1 LARISTGKPAE
12 APPAKSAKAKAA
24 DNNASAS
31 TNAPRVALGRR
42 RAKALVVIGV
52 VLLLAFGVKAIWRQA
67 APIVASRDRYLI
79 PAERITISKP
89 PEWLVADVREQ
100 VVRASG
106 LDKRLSVLDSHDVL
120 VEAVKHAFALHPWV
134 KSIDRV
140 EKRFPPGVHVE
151 LTYREPLAVVETAR
165 GELLPV
171 DGAGSH
177 LPADDVPLIRRKYLP
192 RIIGIV
198 GQPPVGQRWE
208 DPRLQGAVEIVASLG
223 EHWEALH
230 LESITPRARP
240 VMRDELQFFVYDLV
254 TRGGTQIIWGAS
266 PHARAPGEAKFV
278 DKLQRL
284 QKCVEEYG
292 PLDSVKA
299 PGRVDVRG
307 ELHVEPRMVKKPGP
321 LVAQQP
327 EEPAESE
334 TTVVK

>member
-1 LARISTGKPAE
+1 VARIST
-12 APPAKSAKAKAA
+12 AKTATASTAKAA
-24 DNNASAS
+24 KTKAAGDDASPGVNAK
-31 TNAPRVALGRR
+31 RGALTRR

-67 APIVASRDRYLI
+67 APIVAERDRYLI

-89 PEWLVADVREQ
+89 PEWLVADVRQQ
-100 VVRASG
+100 VVHASG
-106 LDKRLSVLDSHDVL
+106 LDKRLSVLDGNVF
-120 VEAVKHAFALHPWV
+120 EAVKHAFALHPWV
-134 KSIDRV
+134 KSVDRV
-140 EKRFPPGVHVE
+140 AKKFPPGVHVE

-171 DGAGSH
+171 DVGGSH
-177 LPADDVPLIRRKYLP
+177 LPAEDVPLIRRKYLP

-208 DPRLQGAVEIVASLG
+208 DPRLQGAVEIVMSLG
-223 EHWEALH
+223 EQWEPLH
-230 LESITPRARP
+230 LASITPRARP
-240 VMRDELQFFVYDLV
+240 EISGEQQYFVYDLV

-278 DKLQRL
+278 EKLERLQR
-284 QKCVEEYG
+284 CVEEYG

-307 ELHVEPRMVKKPGP
+307 ELHVEPRMVKNPGA
-321 LVAQQP
+321 LVA
-327 EEPAESE
+327 EKVEDVEAGDA
-334 TTVVK
+334 TVVK